1 MASVHHVRLNDYV
14 ADSFR
19 EEVVASLVLFRD
31 THASL
36 TTVIASMEGSKK
48 EIRDQG
54 ESIAATITKLVDDIC
69 AINNH
74 EQVLL
79 QQAWKVMG
87 REVDVQNRQ
96 QEDLQL
102 ALATLNNLVSYI
114 QRMVMNASDEEF
126 VSMKQ
131 RMTSHVFLKV
141 YLQ

>member
-19 EEVVASLVLFRD
+19 EEVVARLVLFRD
-31 THASL
+31 THTSV

-54 ESIAATITKLVDDIC
+54 VNTGATITKLVDDIC

-74 EQVLL
+74 EQLLL

-102 ALATLNNLVSYI
+102 ALATLNNIVSFI
-114 QRMVMNASDEEF
+114 LRMVMNTSDEEF

-131 RMTSHVFLKV
+131 RMTSHVFP
-141 YLQ
+141 

>member
-1 MASVHHVRLNDYV
+1 MASVHHVWLNDYV

-19 EEVVASLVLFRD
+19 EEVIASLVLFWD

-54 ESIAATITKLVDDIC
+54 VNTGATITKLVDDIC

-79 QQAWKVMG
+79 QQPWKVMG
-87 REVDVQNRQ
+87 REVDVQNRK

-102 ALATLNNLVSYI
+102 ALAILNNLVSFI
-114 QRMVMNASDEEF
+114 QRNGNEYKWSGVCLDEAAND
-126 VSMKQ
+126 
-131 RMTSHVFLKV
+131 HPCLP

>member
-1 MASVHHVRLNDYV
+1 
-14 ADSFR
+14 
-19 EEVVASLVLFRD
+19 
-31 THASL
+31 
-36 TTVIASMEGSKK
+36 MEGRKK

-54 ESIAATITKLVDDIC
+54 VNTGATITKLVNDIC

-96 QEDLQL
+96 QKDLQL
-102 ALATLNNLVSYI
+102 ALATLNNLVGLI
-114 QRMVMNASDEEF
+114 QRMAMSASDEEF
-126 VSMKQ
+126 ISMKQ
-131 RMTSHVFLKV
+131 RMASHVFLKV